1 LAFHS
6 PDLEPVLEIHSGH
19 GTFEWFWRDALQR
32 GYHVGVVAG
41 SDDHMGRPGGSYP
54 GRNDRRFV
62 YGGLTAIYAD
72 ELSRRSLFDALQAR
86 RCYATTGARILLRVD
101 VDGHVM
107 GSSYSTVNPPTI
119 RFHVAGTAPIERVE
133 VFNGLE
139 RIDTLSPRPADP
151 SSHRVKVQWGGA
163 SRRYSYSGVIWDG
176 ELRAPAHAVRL
187 IDVMPFD
194 TPVERITEVSTQGF
208 TWHTVTCGDVDGV
221 TIDVLDDDAEITVVA
236 QCVLIAG
243 HVELGDRNHMCAA
256 GGQTERA
263 RLTFR
268 LREVRDRSLSVA
280 LGPVDRQLEV
290 YTVPEQPYFVK
301 VTQTDGEMA
310 WSSPVYVRYEP

>member
-1 LAFHS
+1 
-6 PDLEPVLEIHSGH
+6 
-19 GTFEWFWRDALQR
+19 
-32 GYHVGVVAG
+32 
-41 SDDHMGRPGGSYP
+41 
-54 GRNDRRFV
+54 
-62 YGGLTAIYAD
+62 
-72 ELSRRSLFDALQAR
+72 
-86 RCYATTGARILLRVD
+86 
-101 VDGHVM
+101 
-107 GSSYSTVNPPTI
+107 VNPPTI
-119 RFHVAGTAPIERVE
+119 RVHVAGTAPIERIE

-139 RIDTLSPRPADP
+139 RIHSHSPRPPDP

-187 IDVMPFD
+187 VDVIPFD

-236 QCVLIAG
+236 QCVLVAG
-243 HVELGDRNHMCAA
+243 HVELGDRNHMCTA
-256 GGQTERA
+256 GGQVERV

-268 LREVRDRSLSVA
+268 LREVRDHPLSVA
-280 LGPVDRQLEV
+280 LGPVDRRLEV
-290 YTVPEQPYFVK
+290 YTVPEQPGPRSVQSSHRDEEVHHGVNAYYVK
-301 VTQTDGEMA
+301 VIQTDGEMA